1 MFDRLLDLI
10 VSLWDDLMPFT
21 VIEHYNR
28 GVRLRFGKPKGLLE
42 PGFHFKIP
50 FADQIM
56 FHMIKTTTMSLS
68 EQTITTKDWKSI
80 VVKAVIKYEVED
92 PEQLLLEVNDPID
105 AIADMTMGVIRNS
118 LILLNWDECNN
129 ENISNEI
136 TKKARVESRKWG
148 IRIQEVTLTDL
159 GEVPSFR
166 LFNSTD
172 SYET

>member
-42 PGFHFKIP
+42 PGFHLKIP

-68 EQTITTKDWKSI
+68 EQTVTTKDWKSI
-80 VVKAVIKYEVED
+80 VVKAVVKYEVED
-92 PEQLLLEVNDPID
+92 TETLLLEVNDPID
-105 AIADMTMGVIRNS
+105 AIADMTMGVIRNN
-118 LILLNWDECNN
+118 LILLNWDECNSVD
-129 ENISNEI
+129 ISNDI
-136 TKKARVESRKWG
+136 TKKARVEARKWG